1 MAAETFEPYHQQEG
15 GGPQKECHPW
25 TGQLNPPK
33 KKEKRGGSL
42 VLRSVPNLVTLAGTY
57 ACYHRTNK
65 GMKPS
70 VDFSYNTTQSPSIY
84 VNKSSES
91 MTVYTSSWA
100 GRFHKK
106 KGGILFLKYILFPP
120 SWVPSR
126 WKEEKKEGGVA
137 ATKQWNITNSTKEG
151 SCIELHSRK
160 ENVNHK
166 DEE

>member
-1 MAAETFEPYHQQEG
+1 MYQTDGKKDFPWLLKRLNHIINKKG
-15 GGPQKECHPW
+15 GGPKKNVIHGRVNW
-25 TGQLNPPK
+25 TPQ

-126 WKEEKKEGGVA
+126 WKEEKKRRR
-137 ATKQWNITNSTKEG
+137 SG
-151 SCIELHSRK
+151 S
-160 ENVNHK
+160 N
-166 DEE
+166 

>member
-15 GGPQKECHPW
+15 GAPKRMSSMDGSIEPP
-25 TGQLNPPK
+25 PPK

-84 VNKSSES
+84 VNKSSET

-100 GRFHKK
+100 GRFHTKK
-106 KGGILFLKYILFPP
+106 RGDPF
-120 SWVPSR
+120 
-126 WKEEKKEGGVA
+126 
-137 ATKQWNITNSTKEG
+137 
-151 SCIELHSRK
+151 
-160 ENVNHK
+160 
-166 DEE
+166 